1 MLVRILYFSKDK
13 TMETVETMETTCLK
27 IDDHLYVFKCYSCTI
42 RTNSFLFIQIFNDY
56 LV

>member
-1 MLVRILYFSKDK
+1 MLVGILYFSKDK
-13 TMETVETMETTCLK
+13 TMETMETMETTCLK
-27 IDDHLYVFKCYSCTI
+27 IDDHLYVLKCYSCTI

>member
-13 TMETVETMETTCLK
+13 TMETMETMETTCLK
-27 IDDHLYVFKCYSCTI
+27 IDDHLYVFKCYSRTI
-42 RTNSFLFIQIFNDY
+42 RTNSFLFIQTFNDY